1 MKTKEI
7 TQNKTEIIIS
17 TIEHSEIMR
26 EGVGSWGNGYLEIP
40 KEHFAY
46 DYLISC
52 VDDDWGFTE
61 SFCNEEITYSEQI
74 QTGLKIGFD
83 TLHSYNN
90 ESHNE
95 KYVLSKCKEIKDYF
109 NSSEIKK
116 QIIDSLEY
124 DIEHYK
130 VKIKK
135 TKEKVKQ
142 LKKQFYNETLKK

>member
-17 TIEHSEIMR
+17 TIEHDEKMR
-26 EGVGSWGNGYLEIP
+26 QGVGSWGNGYLEIP

-46 DYLISC
+46 DYLMRHI
-52 VDDDWGFTE
+52 DAWGF
-61 SFCNEEITYSEQI
+61 SGMFCNEEITYHHQTE
-74 QTGLKIGFD
+74 TGLKIGFD
-83 TLHSYNN
+83 TLHTYNN

-95 KYVLSKCKEIKDYF
+95 KWVLAKCNEIKDYF
-109 NSSEIKK
+109 NSYLIKK
-116 QIIDSLEY
+116 LIIDSLEY
-124 DIEHYK
+124 DIERYK

>member
-61 SFCNEEITYSEQI
+61 SFCNEEMTYSEQI
-74 QTGLKIGFD
+74 ETGLKIGFD

-95 KYVLSKCKEIKDYF
+95 KWVLFKCNQIKDYL
-109 NSSEIKK
+109 NSPEFRQVIKNSTLEKIFDYELEIKK
-116 QIIDSLEY
+116 LKATLE
-124 DIEHYK
+124 
-130 VKIKK
+130 
-135 TKEKVKQ
+135 
-142 LKKQFYNETLKK
+142 